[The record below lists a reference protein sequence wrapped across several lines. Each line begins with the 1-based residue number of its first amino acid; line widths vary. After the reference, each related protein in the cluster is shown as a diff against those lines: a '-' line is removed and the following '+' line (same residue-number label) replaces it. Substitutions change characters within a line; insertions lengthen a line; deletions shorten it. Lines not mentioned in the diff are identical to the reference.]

1 MWKVAG
7 TKVPRSCSANIQFH
21 VCPLCLLFVLTAFN
35 WHDDLSG
42 LQFCSLSST
51 RNLSA
56 YHCAPKDWQNEWMSM
71 RCEGVRVC
79 VSEWERQRRRVCIRE
94 ERKRGWDIEWMNI
107 VCVHVNGSREQN
119 RDMEAKWT
127 LNICPPP
134 TDWRGDEIWKSP
146 QLLFFF
152 CLLILINNNH
162 MLTAPVKVW
171 TAVRSQTFVYVLYTC
186 TTVRLLPW
194 QVLDR
199 VDKIFFPLRIQC
211 LGISEQYH
219 YSLYIWSMRILFR
232 SGLLSYQPLLWWRL
246 KQKLNYRECMTMQ
259 RLM

>member
-152 CLLILINNNH
+152 AYWFWLTITICLLHQWKCELLLEAKH
-162 MLTAPVKVW
+162 LFMSSTHVQQSDCYLGKCW
-171 TAVRSQTFVYVLYTC
+171 TEWTRFSS
-186 TTVRLLPW
+186 P
-194 QVLDR
+194 
-199 VDKIFFPLRIQC
+199 
-211 LGISEQYH
+211 
-219 YSLYIWSMRILFR
+219 
-232 SGLLSYQPLLWWRL
+232 
-246 KQKLNYRECMTMQ
+246 
-259 RLM
+259 